1 MPTVTTNLKL
11 DSELKGRIQRLAH
24 TKRRSAHRLLLD
36 AVEQYVDREER
47 REVLRVEVTEAWED
61 YQRTGLHVT
70 AAEADAWM
78 AQLESGKDAEPPE
91 CHR

>member
-1 MPTVTTNLKL
+1 MCRTVNKR
-11 DSELKGRIQRLAH
+11 DELIA
-24 TKRRSAHRLLLD
+24 
-36 AVEQYVDREER
+36 
-47 REVLRVEVTEAWED
+47 EALQAWDD

-78 AQLESGKDAEPPE
+78 AQLESGKHADAPE

>member
-1 MPTVTTNLKL
+1 MVTKTASPGFAR
-11 DSELKGRIQRLAH
+11 DPEERVQRLA
-24 TKRRSAHRLLLD
+24 S
-36 AVEQYVDREER
+36 
-47 REVLRVEVTEAWED
+47 LRAAACEAWGD

-78 AQLESGKDAEPPE
+78 AQLESGAEAEAPE